1 MEEDPRVSQIARS
14 DDDVFRESVC
24 VRSCTR
30 ACGRGLSVHLRAHVP
45 SHLLLR
51 MAKLTYMSETRNKT
65 SALTGQNR
73 RFLSVSFPLFFL

>member
-1 MEEDPRVSQIARS
+1 MEEDPHVSQIAQS
-14 DDDVFRESVC
+14 DDDVFGESVC
-24 VRSCTR
+24 VRTCV
-30 ACGRGLSVHLRAHVP
+30 CGRGLSVCLRAHVP

-51 MAKLTYMSETRNKT
+51 MAKLTFMSETRNKT